1 MAEHMDQLVPQVGE
15 KWRTDEVYMNMRG
28 NRRYLFAML
37 DNDTRYWLAKMV
49 AEHKGT
55 SDAKRLFEEARDIGG
70 KVPTWLVSDRADNF
84 HAAWKD
90 LYRAKNFLRLDPLL
104 FFKPARPPFQARPRQ
119 AACSASHSNLWFTSP
134 HTTSLIRSYF
144 FSWFRYLSPMI
155 RHVLTL
161 RIACST

>member
-70 KVPTWLVSDRADNF
+70 KVPTWLVSDGADNF
-84 HAAWKD
+84 HA
-90 LYRAKNFLRLDPLL
+90 
-104 FFKPARPPFQARPRQ
+104 
-119 AACSASHSNLWFTSP
+119 T
-134 HTTSLIRSYF
+134 
-144 FSWFRYLSPMI
+144 
-155 RHVLTL
+155 
-161 RIACST
+161 